1 MPLLRM
7 DLRVSTF
14 AGKNVWEGKLI
25 GYALQGNRYRNN
37 MEISVLSLCD
47 HRSCLFYVRSMACVP
62 NQEYGRELGV
72 T

>member
-25 GYALQGNRYRNN
+25 GYALQA
-37 MEISVLSLCD
+37 SLYLI
-47 HRSCLFYVRSMACVP
+47 RLESSGPYVTIGHIFFP
-62 NQEYGRELGV
+62 IGGV
-72 T
+72 